1 VQPDLYGEIG
11 RVCVIP
17 MPFPKTDPVPGPA
30 PATNQGLIRKKACF
44 AENTVLKLARG
55 SVEASVLVS
64 CRGCR
69 PEENPG

>member
-1 VQPDLYGEIG
+1 VPPDLYGEIG

-55 SVEASVLVS
+55 SVEASVLGVL
-64 CRGCR
+64 
-69 PEENPG
+69 PGLPT